1 MLVGSKG
8 NPKLSKSNLEK
19 NKKKNERT
27 RKCNKI
33 LD

>member
-19 NKKKNERT
+19 NKKNERT